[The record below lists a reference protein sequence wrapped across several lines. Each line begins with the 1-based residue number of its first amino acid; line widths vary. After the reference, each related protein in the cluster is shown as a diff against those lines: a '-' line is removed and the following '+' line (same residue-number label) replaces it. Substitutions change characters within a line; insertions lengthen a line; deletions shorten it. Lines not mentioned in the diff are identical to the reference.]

1 MYKKNQVIHFVGI
14 GGIGM
19 SGIAEVLHNLGY
31 NVQGSD
37 ISKNAN
43 VERLEK
49 LGIKVFIGHN
59 AKNIK
64 DVDIVVKSSAIKDNN
79 PEIVEA
85 HSRGIPVIPRAEML
99 AELMRMKYSIAVA
112 GSHGKTTTTSMI
124 GTILN
129 HANLDPTIVIG
140 GKLDSLGSNAKL
152 GKGEFLVA
160 EADESDGSFLLL
172 SPTIAVVTNIDEEH
186 LDHYKGGLEEI
197 KDTFVQFI
205 RKIPFYGVAILFLD
219 HPVIQEILPEID
231 KRIITYGFLNQC
243 DVRGENVEINEFNS
257 SFDVYIKDEFQGR
270 ITIKMP
276 GIHNVANALGAIAVG
291 YELEIPFNIIKE
303 ALNDFKGVNRRFYL
317 KGYYNGAMII
327 DDYGHHP
334 EEIKAT
340 LQAVREAF
348 KREIIVVF
356 QPHRYSRT
364 QALLNQFATAFY
376 NADKLIVTEIYPA
389 GEEKIEG
396 INGKLLFEKI
406 KEFGHKDVTFIDNFN
421 EIEKHLKK
429 IVNENSIVI
438 TLGAGNVWQIG
449 EKLLKKI

>member
-1 MYKKNQVIHFVGI
+1 MYKKNQIIHFVGI
-14 GGIGM
+14 GGVGM

-31 NVQGSD
+31 KVQGSD
-37 ISKNAN
+37 ISRNAN
-43 VERLEK
+43 VERLENS
-49 LGIKVFIGHN
+49 GIKIFIGHN
-59 AKNIK
+59 SDNVK
-64 DVDIVVKSSAIKDNN
+64 DAHVVVKSSAIRDDN
-79 PEIVEA
+79 PEIIEA
-85 HSRGIPVIPRAEML
+85 QNRGIPVIPRAEML

-129 HANLDPTIVIG
+129 YANLDPTIVIG

-172 SPTIAVVTNIDEEH
+172 SPTIAVITNIDEEH
-186 LDHYKGGLEEI
+186 LDHYKDGIEEI
-197 KDTFVQFI
+197 KNTFIKFVN
-205 RKIPFYGVAILFLD
+205 KIPFYGVAILCLD
-219 HPVIQEILPEID
+219 HPNIQEILPDID
-231 KRIITYGFLNQC
+231 KRILTYGFLSQC
-243 DVRGENVEINEFNS
+243 DVRGDNVVINEFNS
-257 SFDVYIKDEFQGR
+257 SFDVYIKDEYQGR

-276 GIHNVANALGAIAVG
+276 GIHNVSNALGAIAVA
-291 YELEIPFNIIKE
+291 YELEIPFEVIKE

-340 LQAVREAF
+340 LKSVKQAFNKNV
-348 KREIIVVF
+348 IVVF

-364 QALLNQFATAFY
+364 KALLNNFATSFY

-389 GEEKIEG
+389 GEDKIEG
-396 INGKLLFEKI
+396 VNGKLLYDKI
-406 KEFGHKDVTFIDNFN
+406 KEFGHKDVVFIEDFD
-421 EIEKHLKK
+421 EIVEY
-429 IVNENSIVI
+429 IRENINENSIVI

-449 EKLLKKI
+449 EKLLGKM

>member
-14 GGIGM
+14 GGVGM

-31 NVQGSD
+31 KVQGSD

-43 VERLEK
+43 VERLENS
-49 LGIKVFIGHN
+49 GIKIFIGHSADN
-59 AKNIK
+59 VK
-64 DVDIVVKSSAIKDNN
+64 DAHIVVKSSAIKDNN
-79 PEIVEA
+79 PEIKEA
-85 HSRGIPVIPRAEML
+85 YNRGIPVIPRAEML

-129 HANLDPTIVIG
+129 YANLDPTIVIG

-172 SPTIAVVTNIDEEH
+172 SPTIAVITNIDEEH
-186 LDHYKGGLEEI
+186 LDHYKGGIEEI
-197 KDTFVQFI
+197 KNTFIQFVK
-205 RKIPFYGVAILFLD
+205 KIPFYGVAVLCLD
-219 HPVIQEILPEID
+219 HPNIQDILPSID
-231 KRIITYGFLNQC
+231 KRIVTYGFLSQC
-243 DVRGENVEINEFNS
+243 DVRGDNIEVKEFNS

-276 GIHNVANALGAIAVG
+276 GIHNVSNALAAIAVA
-291 YELEIPFNIIKE
+291 YELEIPFEVIKE

-317 KGYYNGAMII
+317 KGNYNGAMII

-340 LQAVREAF
+340 LKSVKEAF
-348 KREIIVVF
+348 NKNVIVVF

-364 QALLNQFATAFY
+364 KALLNNFATAFY

-396 INGKLLFEKI
+396 INGKVLYDKI
-406 KEFGHKDVTFIDNFN
+406 KEFGHKDVVFIDDFN
-421 EIEKHLKK
+421 DIVEYLKNN
-429 IVNENSIVI
+429 IDENSIVI
-438 TLGAGNVWQIG
+438 TLGAGDIWKIG
-449 EKLLKKI
+449 ERLLRKI

>member
-1 MYKKNQVIHFVGI
+1 MYKKNQVIHFIGI
-14 GGIGM
+14 GGVGM

-31 NVQGSD
+31 KIQGSD
-37 ISKNAN
+37 ISRNAN
-43 VERLEK
+43 VSRLEN
-49 LGIKVFIGHN
+49 LGIKIFIGHKS
-59 AKNIK
+59 KNVEN
-64 DVDIVVKSSAIKDNN
+64 VDIVVKSSAIKDDN
-79 PEIVEA
+79 PEIIEA
-85 HSRGIPVIPRAEML
+85 HLKGIPVVPRAEML

-124 GTILN
+124 GMILN
-129 HANLDPTIVIG
+129 QAKLDPTIVIG

-197 KDTFVQFI
+197 KETFIQFVK
-205 RKIPFYGVAILFLD
+205 KIPFYGVAILCLD
-219 HPVIQEILPEID
+219 HPVIQEILPKID

-243 DVRGENVEINEFNS
+243 DVRGENIEIREFNS

-291 YELEIPFNIIKE
+291 YELEIPFEIIKE
-303 ALNDFKGVNRRFYL
+303 ALDDFKGVNRRFYL

-340 LQAVREAF
+340 LKVAKEAF
-348 KREIIVVF
+348 KKEIIVVF

-364 QALLNQFATAFY
+364 KMLLNHFATAFY
-376 NADKLIVTEIYPA
+376 DADKLIITEIYPA
-389 GEEKIEG
+389 GEDKIEG
-396 INGKLLFEKI
+396 IDGKVLCDKI
-406 KEFGHKDVTFIDNFN
+406 KEFGHKDVIFINDFD
-421 EIEKHLKK
+421 EIVKELKK
-429 IVNENSIVI
+429 LAKKDSIII